1 MSSLAAI
8 AVKLEAPLVSLHM
21 VHASRPPWENGA
33 SQIRVPIAFKSLDR
47 QGDVVQIRCS
57 DKHCFFTHLPPT
69 FVGKARIVSK
79 VVLWER
85 IFARPI
91 RREIQNSQSTPVSA
105 LFEKK
110 MQKREFSNWLL
121 KEK

>member
-1 MSSLAAI
+1 
-8 AVKLEAPLVSLHM
+8 M
-21 VHASRPPWENGA
+21 VHASRTPLENGV
-33 SQIRVPIAFKSLDR
+33 SQIRMPIAFKSLDR
-47 QGDVVQIRCS
+47 QGHVVQTGSS
-57 DKHCFFTHLPPT
+57 DKHFFFTHLPPP

-91 RREIQNSQSTPVSA
+91 RREIQNSQSTPVSG